1 MKEQRNS
8 KSRVFLPGGGG
19 GSGTASRDWKRVLS
33 LIVFLRAACLTRA
46 LGNPRLPFSEVRAA
60 GGAPETPV
68 LGGPCGRS
76 GRRRCGGGSP
86 PKTGLLG
93 RRRMAPISA
102 PSPCAHCSTHCPSA
116 GKARGNHRERGQKDH
131 GGAKGGEQGKQDDRT
146 LAPQPSAKLQT
157 GLLRWKAAVS

>member
-60 GGAPETPV
+60 GGAPETPWAGGAV
-68 LGGPCGRS
+68 RTERAPPMWRRLRTKNGAAWEEEDGAHQCPEPLRPLQHPPPLGGESKGKSQRKGTERS
-76 GRRRCGGGSP
+76 WGG
-86 PKTGLLG
+86 
-93 RRRMAPISA
+93 
-102 PSPCAHCSTHCPSA
+102 
-116 GKARGNHRERGQKDH
+116 
-131 GGAKGGEQGKQDDRT
+131 
-146 LAPQPSAKLQT
+146 
-157 GLLRWKAAVS
+157 